1 MTLAELIELL
11 RKHLRLV
18 IAVPAV
24 FTVVMAV
31 VAFLFM
37 PNTYTAS
44 TSMYILMQNAEVATN
59 SDLSASQM
67 LSNDVA
73 TLVKSD
79 RICKDAAKASG
90 FDSAAAFNAA
100 YDLDVTSSATTRVIT
115 LSVTGKDRE
124 GVAVAANSVA
134 SSVSEVAQEVMGV
147 EAVNVIDEAQTPVSP
162 SGPKRTMYVA
172 VAAMAGIFVAV
183 AIVVV
188 MDMLNTRVRNARE
201 VEELL
206 GVPVIGRIPAMKGG
220 K

>member
-18 IAVPAV
+18 VAVPAV
-24 FTVVMAV
+24 FTVVMTV

-44 TSMYILMQNAEVATN
+44 TSMYILMQNTDVVTN
-59 SDLSASQM
+59 ADLSSSQM
-67 LSNDVA
+67 LSNDIA
-73 TLVKSD
+73 TLIKSD
-79 RICKDAAKASG
+79 RIRKDAAEAAG
-90 FDSAAAFNAA
+90 FESVAALNRD
-100 YDLDVTSSATTRVIT
+100 YEIDVTSSSTTRVVT
-115 LSVTGKDRE
+115 LSVTGKDPE
-124 GVAVAANSVA
+124 GTARVANAVAESVSSVA
-134 SSVSEVAQEVMGV
+134 QDVMGV
-147 EAVNVIDEAQTPVSP
+147 EAVNVIDAAQTPVSP

-183 AIVVV
+183 AIVVL
-188 MDMLNTRVRNARE
+188 MDMLNTRVRNADE

-206 GVPVIGRIPAMKGG
+206 DVPVIGRVPAMKGG

>member
-18 IAVPAV
+18 VTVTAA
-24 FTVVMAV
+24 FTVAMFVA
-31 VAFLFM
+31 AFLFM

-44 TSMYILMQNAEVATN
+44 TSMYILMQNSEVATN

-73 TLVKSD
+73 SLVDSD
-79 RICKDAAKASG
+79 RINNDAAREMG

-100 YDLDVTSSATTRVIT
+100 YDIDVTSSSTTRVIT

-124 GVAVAANSVA
+124 GVAVAANSIA
-134 SSVSEVAQEVMGV
+134 RSVSQVAQEVMGV
-147 EAVNVIDEAQTPVSP
+147 EAVNVIDEAQAPQSP

-172 VAAMAGIFVAV
+172 VAAMAGVFVSV
-183 AIVVV
+183 AIVVL
-188 MDMLNTRVRNARE
+188 MDMLNTRVRNGDE

-206 GVPVIGRIPAMKGG
+206 GVPVIGRVPAMKGG